1 MKRLVKWYELNFG
14 WLFVNGRKQVE
25 WVEHLRKKYG
35 KEENEPQK
43 KIICSYPPKCLVCES
58 DMDKLR
64 INNPFCDECLE
75 NLKELIIKKNEKR
88 N

>member
-1 MKRLVKWYELNFG
+1 MKRLVKWFELNLG
-14 WLFVNGRKQVE
+14 WLFVNGRKQDKY
-25 WVEHLRKKYG
+25 VEHLRKKYG

-58 DMDKLR
+58 DMVKL
-64 INNPFCDECLE
+64 IMNKPFCDECLE
-75 NLKELIIKKNEKR
+75 SLKELIIKKNEKR